1 MPRFLRICFLILFFA
16 PCINLSAM
24 EWPLPDAV
32 LIHNFG
38 YNDRGRPV
46 SGMVFEGEG
55 EILAADSG
63 EIIFSSSG
71 KEFAS
76 RIPSPLGS
84 WSAIDHGDGLVSI
97 YGRYAKE
104 SENYYASEIEQ
115 GAPVA
120 RAGSSGWSN
129 RKGVYFSL
137 YDRRERRWVN
147 ASMVIPPLPD
157 TSPPQIV
164 GVQLRNA
171 DGRTL
176 EGARLRNVSQGRYT
190 ILVNVFDTL
199 SETRRVPLSPHRIA
213 CSVNG
218 TEAGSLS
225 FETICARDG
234 MLMVTRNG
242 LIPALKAYAHYPA
255 FEAGEVHLSRGQA
268 ILEIIAHDIAG
279 NFRSTS
285 IRMIVE

>member
-1 MPRFLRICFLILFFA
+1 MSRLLRMVLLILL
-16 PCINLSAM
+16 PCIKLAAM
-24 EWPLPDAV
+24 DWPLSDAV
-32 LIHNFG
+32 LINNFG
-38 YNDRGRPV
+38 HNDRGRPV

-55 EILAADSG
+55 EITAADSG

-76 RIPSPLGS
+76 RLPSPLGS

-97 YGRYAKE
+97 YGRYAKD
-104 SENYYASEIEQ
+104 SENHYASEVEQ
-115 GAPVA
+115 GSPIAM
-120 RAGSSGWSN
+120 AGSSGWSN
-129 RKGVYFSL
+129 RKGLYFSL

-147 ASMVIPPLPD
+147 ASMVIPPFPD
-157 TSPPQIV
+157 TVPPQVV

-171 DGRTL
+171 DGRIL
-176 EGARLRNVSQGRYT
+176 EVARLRNVSQGRYT
-190 ILVNVFDTL
+190 IIVNAFDII
-199 SETRRVPLSPHRIA
+199 SEVRRLPLAPHRIT

-234 MLMVTRNG
+234 VLMVTRNG

-285 IRMIVE
+285 IRMTVE

>member
-1 MPRFLRICFLILFFA
+1 MSRYVKWCLFVFLPCFNVA
-16 PCINLSAM
+16 AM
-24 EWPLPDAV
+24 EWPLPSAA
-32 LIHNFG
+32 LIQNFG

-46 SGMVFEGEG
+46 CGMVFEGEG
-55 EILAADSG
+55 EIAAADSG

-76 RIPSPLGS
+76 RLPSPLGS
-84 WSAIDHGDGLVSI
+84 WTAVDHGDGLVSI
-97 YGRYAKE
+97 YGRYAKG
-104 SENYYASEIEQ
+104 SENSYASRMEQ
-115 GAPVA
+115 GNPVA
-120 RAGSSGWSN
+120 VAGSSGWSN

-147 ASMVIPPLPD
+147 ASMVIPPFTD
-157 TSPPQIV
+157 TVSPQIQ

-171 DGRTL
+171 DGRIL
-176 EGARLRNVSQGRYT
+176 EGSRLSNVSQGRYT
-190 ILVNVFDTL
+190 ILVNAFDIL
-199 SETRRVPLSPHRIA
+199 SETRRLPLAPYRIS

-218 TEAGSLS
+218 TEAGSL
-225 FETICARDG
+225 FLETICARDG

-242 LIPALKAYAHYPA
+242 LIPAQRAYAHYPA
-255 FEAGEVHLSRGQA
+255 FEAGDVHLSRGQA
-268 ILEIIAHDIAG
+268 ILEIIVHDITG

>member
-1 MPRFLRICFLILFFA
+1 MPRFFSALILIFL
-16 PCINLSAM
+16 PCTMLTAM
-24 EWPLPDAV
+24 EWPLPDATLV
-32 LIHNFG
+32 NNFG
-38 YNDRGRPV
+38 FNDRGRPV
-46 SGMVFEGEG
+46 PGMVFEGDG
-55 EILAADSG
+55 DILAADSG

-76 RIPSPLGS
+76 RLPSPLGS
-84 WSAIDHGDGLVSI
+84 WTAIDHGDGLVSI

-104 SENYYASEIEQ
+104 SENRSLSYAEQ
-115 GAPVA
+115 GVPVA
-120 RAGSSGWSN
+120 QAGSSGWSN

-147 ASMVIPPLPD
+147 ASMVIPPFPD
-157 TSPPQIV
+157 TVPPQIV
-164 GVQLRNA
+164 GVQLRHT
-171 DGRTL
+171 DGRVL
-176 EGARLRNVSQGRYT
+176 EGARLRSVSQGRYT
-190 ILVNVFDTL
+190 ILVNVFDIL
-199 SETRRVPLSPHRIA
+199 SEAHRLPLAPHRIS

-234 MLMVTRNG
+234 VLMVTRNG
-242 LIPALKAYAHYPA
+242 LIPALRAYAHHPA

-268 ILEIIAHDIAG
+268 ILEIIVHDIAG

>member
-1 MPRFLRICFLILFFA
+1 MFHFLRVSLLMLIL
-16 PCINLSAM
+16 PCARLAAM
-24 EWPLPDAV
+24 EWPLPDAT

-46 SGMVFEGEG
+46 PGMVFEGEG
-55 EILAADSG
+55 AILASDTG

-76 RIPSPLGS
+76 RMPSPLGS
-84 WSAIDHGDGLVSI
+84 WTAIDHGDGLVSI
-97 YGRYAKE
+97 YGRYAEE
-104 SENYYASEIEQ
+104 SGYRYVTQTEQ
-115 GAPVA
+115 GTPIANT
-120 RAGSSGWSN
+120 GSSGWSK
-129 RKGVYFSL
+129 RKGFYFSL

-147 ASMVIPPLPD
+147 ASMVIPPFPD
-157 TSPPQIV
+157 TVPPQIQ

-171 DGRTL
+171 DGRMV
-176 EGARLRNVSQGRYT
+176 EGARLRSVSQGRYT
-190 ILVNVFDTL
+190 ILVNVFDIL
-199 SETRRVPLSPHRIA
+199 SDSRRLPLAPHRIA

-225 FETICARDG
+225 LETICARDG

-242 LIPALKAYAHYPA
+242 LIPALRAYAHYPA
-255 FEAGEVHLSRGQA
+255 FEAGEVHLNRGQA
-268 ILEIIAHDIAG
+268 ILEIIVHDIAG